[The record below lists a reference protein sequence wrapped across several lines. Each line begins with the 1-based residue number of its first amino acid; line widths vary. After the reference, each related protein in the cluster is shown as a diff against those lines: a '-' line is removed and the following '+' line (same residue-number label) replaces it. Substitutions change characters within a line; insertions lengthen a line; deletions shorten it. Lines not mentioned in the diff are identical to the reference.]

1 MKNSIS
7 LTKHNR
13 LNHGFTLIEMAI
25 VLMIVGFLLSGLL
38 VSLTQSAENTRRTNA
53 NAQLQRIEEALYG
66 FAQTTG
72 RLPCP
77 ASNSTNGL
85 ETPPDVDGDCA
96 VPTTFHH
103 GFVPSATL
111 GLTGTVNGDGLLLDP
126 WGNPYRYSVSDLVSP
141 TPPVSAFTS
150 AAGLKDLFN
159 NWNPALF
166 PLPTPLQVC
175 SESPCVSTIVSIA
188 PAVILSMGPNWAT
201 FTSANEV
208 ANAGNVVVGG
218 YRLTNTNQF
227 VSTTY
232 NEDNFDDLIV
242 WLSPNVLF
250 SRMISAGRLP

>member
-1 MKNSIS
+1 MAKSIAPTAHFRKV
-7 LTKHNR
+7 L
-13 LNHGFTLIEMAI
+13 GFTLIEMAI

-38 VSLTQSAENTRRTNA
+38 VSLTQSADNTRRTNA
-53 NAQLQRIEEALYG
+53 TAQLQRIEEALYG

-77 ASNSTNGL
+77 ASSATNGL
-85 ETPPDVDGDCA
+85 EAGPDGTGQCA
-96 VPTTFHH
+96 VPTTSHH
-103 GFVPSATL
+103 GFVPAATL
-111 GLTGTVNGDGLLLDP
+111 GLIGPVNSDGLLLDP
-126 WGNPYRYSVSDLVSP
+126 WGNPYRYSVSNKMHGASR
-141 TPPVSAFTS
+141 AFTLAS
-150 AAGLKDLFN
+150 NLNTFFN
-159 NWNPALF
+159 SLS
-166 PLPTPLQVC
+166 PLPADYATNMLRVC
-175 SESPCVSTIVSIA
+175 TDSTCSDIITDLA
-188 PAVILSMGPNWAT
+188 PAVVLSMGPNWAT